1 MLQIP
6 PQKLKEILIKEG
18 LITAQNFDKLL
29 IEAERMSQ
37 NIADVLISQGIITSD
52 YFYNLIAQYF
62 SIEKADL
69 ASRSIEENILR
80 LLSEELARQK
90 RVIVFAKEPDDTLDV
105 AIEDPSNLET
115 IEFLKKY
122 LKAKIKPFLTT
133 PEDLNRCFSL
143 YGRHLTEDFKK
154 IIEEN
159 IRVTLRKKIGNI
171 EEAAKDVPI
180 VAIIDI
186 LLSYAISLRS
196 SDIHIEIL
204 ENAILIRYRIDGI
217 LHEVIRISK
226 EVHPAIVAR
235 IKLLGG
241 LKIDEHLK
249 PQDGRFRYK
258 VGPDLIDVR
267 VAIIPVF
274 YGEKIEMRLLPS
286 TQRPLSL
293 EELGILED
301 NQKIVEDNI
310 KKTYGMVLV
319 CGPTGSGKTTT
330 LYSIVN
336 ILNQPEVNIVTI
348 EDPIEY
354 DIKYINQTQI
364 NPLAG
369 ISFANGLR
377 AILRQDPNIIMVGEI
392 RDEETAEIAVHSAL
406 TGHLLVSS
414 LHTNDAATA
423 VPRLIDMKIAPF
435 LVAAVLNVII
445 AQRLV
450 RKICLDCIESY
461 QADQNLIQ
469 FLEKQLKEI
478 NPDSKLKA
486 PKFLYRGRGCP
497 ACNQTGYQGR
507 VGLFEILNINEEI
520 RKLMISPEF
529 SLDGLNNLA
538 KREGMVTMFE
548 DGLRKAMVGVTTI
561 EEILRVIRETKS
573 QYPEMTLQPGALAV

>member
-1 MLQIP
+1 MLTIP
-6 PQKLKEILIKEG
+6 PQKFKETLVKEG
-18 LITAQNFDKLL
+18 LITAQDFDNLL
-29 IEAERMSQ
+29 IEAERMGQ
-37 NIADVLISQGIITSD
+37 NVADLLISQEIITPD
-52 YFYNLIAQYF
+52 YFYNLVAKYF
-62 SIEKADL
+62 SVEIVNL
-69 ASRSIEENILR
+69 GNRPIEEDVLR
-80 LLSEELARQK
+80 GLSEELARQK
-90 RVIVFAKEPDDTLDV
+90 RVIVFAKEPDATLDV
-105 AIEDPSNLET
+105 AMEDPSDLGT
-115 IEFLKKY
+115 IEFLKKN
-122 LKAKIKPFLTT
+122 LKSNIKVFLTS
-133 PEDLNRCFSL
+133 PEDLNRGFSM

-154 IIEEN
+154 IIEKN
-159 IRVTLRKKIGNI
+159 IQVALRKKIGSV
-171 EEAAKDVPI
+171 EEAVKDVPI
-180 VAIIDI
+180 VAIIDNI
-186 LLSYAISLRS
+186 LSYAVSLRA

-204 ENAILIRYRIDGI
+204 ESGILIRYRIDGI
-217 LHEVIRISK
+217 LHEILRVPK

-258 VGPDLIDVR
+258 VGPDLIDIR
-267 VAIIPVF
+267 VAVIPVF
-274 YGEKIEMRLLPS
+274 YGEKVEMRLLPS

-301 NQKIVEDNI
+301 TGKIIEENI
-310 KKTYGMVLV
+310 KKSYGMVLV

-330 LYSIVN
+330 LYSILN

-369 ISFANGLR
+369 ITFANGLR

-392 RDEETAEIAVHSAL
+392 RDEETAEISVHSAL
-406 TGHLLVSS
+406 TGHLLLSS

-450 RKICLDCIESY
+450 RKICLDCIESR

-469 FLEKQLKEI
+469 VLEKQLKEI

-486 PKFLYRGRGCP
+486 PKFLYRGRGCT
-497 ACNQTGYQGR
+497 ACNQTGFRGR
-507 VGLFEILNINEEI
+507 AGIFEVLNVNEEI
-520 RKLMISPEF
+520 RKLIISPDF
-529 SLDGLNNLA
+529 SLDNLNNLA
-538 KREGMVTMFE
+538 REQGMITMFE
-548 DGLRKAMVGVTTI
+548 DGLQKAATGITTI
-561 EEILRVIRETKS
+561 EEVLRVIRE
-573 QYPEMTLQPGALAV
+573 

>member
-6 PQKLKEILIKEG
+6 PQKFKETLVKEG
-18 LITAQNFDKLL
+18 LITAQDFDNLL
-29 IEAERMSQ
+29 IEAERMGQ
-37 NIADVLISQGIITSD
+37 NVADLLISQEIITPD
-52 YFYNLIAQYF
+52 YFYNLVAKYF
-62 SIEKADL
+62 SVEIVNL
-69 ASRSIEENILR
+69 GNRPIEEDVLR
-80 LLSEELARQK
+80 GLSEELARQK
-90 RVIVFAKEPDDTLDV
+90 RVIVFAKEPDATLDV
-105 AIEDPSNLET
+105 AMEDPSDLGT
-115 IEFLKKY
+115 IEFLKKN
-122 LKAKIKPFLTT
+122 LKSNIKVFLTS
-133 PEDLNRCFSL
+133 PEDLNRGFSM

-154 IIEEN
+154 IIEKN
-159 IRVTLRKKIGNI
+159 IQVALRKKIGSV
-171 EEAAKDVPI
+171 EEAVKDVPI
-180 VAIIDI
+180 VAIIDNI
-186 LLSYAISLRS
+186 LSYAVSLRA

-204 ENAILIRYRIDGI
+204 ESGILIRYRIDGI
-217 LHEVIRISK
+217 LHEILRVPK
-226 EVHPAIVAR
+226 EVHPVIVAR

-258 VGPDLIDVR
+258 VGPDLIDIR
-267 VAIIPVF
+267 VAVIPVF
-274 YGEKIEMRLLPS
+274 YGEKVEMRLLPS

-301 NQKIVEDNI
+301 TGKIIEENI
-310 KKTYGMVLV
+310 KKSYGMVLV

-330 LYSIVN
+330 LYSILN

-369 ISFANGLR
+369 ITFANGLR

-392 RDEETAEIAVHSAL
+392 RDEETAEISVHSAL
-406 TGHLLVSS
+406 TGHLLLSS

-450 RKICLDCIESY
+450 RKICLDCIESR

-469 FLEKQLKEI
+469 VLEKQLKEI

-486 PKFLYRGRGCP
+486 PKFLYRGRGCT
-497 ACNQTGYQGR
+497 ACNQTGFRGR
-507 VGLFEILNINEEI
+507 AGIFEVLNVNEEI
-520 RKLMISPEF
+520 RKLIISPDF
-529 SLDGLNNLA
+529 SLDNLNNLA
-538 KREGMVTMFE
+538 REQGMITMFE
-548 DGLRKAMVGVTTI
+548 DGLQKAATGITTI
-561 EEILRVIRETKS
+561 EEVLRVIRE
-573 QYPEMTLQPGALAV
+573 

>member
-18 LITAQNFDKLL
+18 LITAQDFDNLL
-29 IEAERMSQ
+29 VEAERMGQ

-90 RVIVFAKEPDDTLDV
+90 RVIVFAKEPDATLDV
-105 AIEDPSNLET
+105 AMEDPSDLET
-115 IEFLKKY
+115 IEFLKKH

-133 PEDLNRCFSL
+133 PEDLNRGFSL

-406 TGHLLVSS
+406 TGHLLLSS

-435 LVAAVLNVII
+435 LVAAVLNVCM

-507 VGLFEILNINEEI
+507 IGIFEILNIDEEI
-520 RKLMISPEF
+520 RKLIISPDF
-529 SLDGLNNLA
+529 SLDNLNNLA
-538 KREGMVTMFE
+538 KKKGMLTMFE
-548 DGLRKAMVGVTTI
+548 DGLRKASTGITTI
-561 EEILRVIRETKS
+561 EEVLRVIRE
-573 QYPEMTLQPGALAV
+573 